1 MPKYS
6 DKIDLYSDKGKLI
19 ESGVPLEALSPLKN
33 EAIQA

>member
-6 DKIDLYSDKGKLI
+6 DKIDLYSDRGKLV

-33 EAIQA
+33 EAYRA